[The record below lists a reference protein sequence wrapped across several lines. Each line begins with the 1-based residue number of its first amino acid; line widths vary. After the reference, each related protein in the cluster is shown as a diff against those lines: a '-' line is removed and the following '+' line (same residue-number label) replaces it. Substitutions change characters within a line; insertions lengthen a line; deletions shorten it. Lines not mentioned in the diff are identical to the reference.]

1 MPVNKS
7 DNQAKD
13 ETAKPARVK
22 DEFLA
27 DLIRHFG
34 AERGVELYQ
43 EGAVS
48 KDDLAAFAAMLTKF
62 DVTVQCRAKHV
73 FHGAVAQ
80 ASRPRAVFAGTDP
93 S

>member
-1 MPVNKS
+1 MTADIK
-7 DNQAKD
+7 K
-13 ETAKPARVK
+13 ETKPAKVK

-43 EGAVS
+43 EGTVS
-48 KDDLAAFAAMLTKF
+48 KDDLAAFNALLVKF
-62 DVTVQCRAKHV
+62 DVEVARKNRTHYDS
-73 FHGAVAQ
+73 AVMRQ
-80 ASRPRAVFAGTDP
+80 RQTFAGTDP